1 MSIDEKLPTEGVSS
15 PPSGVY
21 EATGNDKPAGG
32 TWLDNGTVSPTAREA
47 GEPEAPAEERKTK
60 SIGLITLALCMAT
73 FLAALDVAVVTTA
86 LPFIADELGASQSA
100 YSWVGSAYLLPYSAL
115 GPFWAKCSDVF
126 GRKPILL
133 AANIVFFVGSIVCA
147 SADSVAMLIAGRA
160 VQGMGGGGLVLLT
173 TITISDL
180 VNMR

>member
-1 MSIDEKLPTEGVSS
+1 MSIDEKIPTADESS
-15 PPSGVY
+15 PSSRVE
-21 EATGNDKPAGG
+21 EATGNDEPAGVSEQ
-32 TWLDNGTVSPTAREA
+32 DNSAASPTAQDA
-47 GEPEAPAEERKTK
+47 DKLEAPEEEKKTK

-133 AANIVFFVGSIVCA
+133 AANIVFFAGSIVCA
-147 SADSVAMLIAGRA
+147 RADSVAMLIAGRA

-173 TITISDL
+173 NITISDL
-180 VNMR
+180 VSMR